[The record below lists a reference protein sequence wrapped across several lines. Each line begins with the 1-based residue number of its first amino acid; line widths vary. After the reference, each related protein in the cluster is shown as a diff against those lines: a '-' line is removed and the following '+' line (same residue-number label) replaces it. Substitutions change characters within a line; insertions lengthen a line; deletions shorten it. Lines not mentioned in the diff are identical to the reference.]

1 MSLKEYTQEK
11 MAKMSL
17 IDLTKLVLREEKEEL
32 KFKDAFTKV
41 ADLKGL
47 SEAEKDAKIGQY
59 YTDLNVDGNFVT
71 NGANMWGLKSWYR
84 EQKKA
89 DKDEGIPK
97 PIRVKRRKKP
107 VENEDDL
114 GEEFA
119 TIDRS
124 IDEISE
130 LSEEDYDP
138 EESEFELDL
147 GEEFLED
154 EEV

>member
-17 IDLTKLVLREEKEEL
+17 IDLTKLVLTEEKEEL
-32 KFKDAFTKV
+32 KFKDVFTKV

-59 YTDLNVDGNFVT
+59 YTDLNVDGNFIT
-71 NGANMWGLKSWYR
+71 NGANMWGLKSWYKD
-84 EQKKA
+84 QKKVET
-89 DKDEGIPK
+89 DEGIPK

-107 VENEDDL
+107 VEVEDEL
-114 GEEFA
+114 ESEFA
-119 TIDRS
+119 AIDKN
-124 IDEISE
+124 IDEINE

-138 EESEFELDL
+138 EESEFELDID
-147 GEEFLED
+147 EEFLED

>member
-1 MSLKEYTQEK
+1 
-11 MAKMSL
+11 
-17 IDLTKLVLREEKEEL
+17 
-32 KFKDAFTKV
+32 
-41 ADLKGL
+41 
-47 SEAEKDAKIGQY
+47 
-59 YTDLNVDGNFVT
+59 
-71 NGANMWGLKSWYR
+71 MWWIKYRYR

-154 EEV
+154 EEVRSEERRVGKEGRSHARK